1 MFDAAQGPS
10 TVRAAECAIGNSRQV
25 RSGSTLHG
33 MTIEPE
39 IATKPPTRLAWMIE
53 EFQEARR
60 KRQEKLSVA
69 PNAAPVEAVPPEP
82 PAPGSR
88 SEAVAVRP

>member
-1 MFDAAQGPS
+1 
-10 TVRAAECAIGNSRQV
+10 
-25 RSGSTLHG
+25 

-39 IATKPPTRLAWMIE
+39 IAPKPATRVAWMIE

-60 KRQEKLSVA
+60 KRQERLSVA
-69 PNAAPVEAVPPEP
+69 TLAAPVETVPPET
-82 PAPGSR
+82 PAPGDR